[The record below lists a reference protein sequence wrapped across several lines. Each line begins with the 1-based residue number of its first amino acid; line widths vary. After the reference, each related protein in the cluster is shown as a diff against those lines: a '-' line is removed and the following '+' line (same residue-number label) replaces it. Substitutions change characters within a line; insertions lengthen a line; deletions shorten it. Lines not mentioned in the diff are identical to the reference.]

1 MKIYLCGKCGKI
13 NEHGEGGLCTCGA
26 DYWLEKEDLKNPEL
40 INYVKTIMKNLHLTH
55 DDIVAIFFKKDPKE
69 DLLNKMRRIVYIL
82 FDYKLDNM
90 TLDEVEDKIKQIL
103 IMPDFESLTWEECLE
118 YWIKTTTK

>member
-13 NEHGEGGLCTCGA
+13 NEHGESGLCTCGA